1 MRLKLIIGL
10 ILCTLGVV
18 GVGVTNYAWNMTS
31 EAKDDY
37 RLLTEELERSENEE
51 IESDLRMKRDD
62 AWDSWDTNQRL
73 ASLTSAVTVVFAV
86 LGIILI
92 ILDVMKVKISEEE
105 EDDNEEIEETT

>member
-10 ILCTLGVV
+10 ILCTLGIV

-51 IESDLRMKRDD
+51 IEGDLRVKRDD
-62 AWDSWDTNQRL
+62 AWDRWDTNQKL
-73 ASLTSAVTVVFAV
+73 ASLTSAITVVFAV

-92 ILDVMKVKISEEE
+92 IVDVMKVKIPEE
-105 EDDNEEIEETT
+105 EDEKKEIEEKS

>member
-10 ILCTLGVV
+10 ILCTLGIV

-51 IESDLRMKRDD
+51 IEDELRVKRDD
-62 AWDSWDTNQRL
+62 AWDRWDTNQKL

-92 ILDVMKVKISEEE
+92 IVDVMKVKIPEE
-105 EDDNEEIEETT
+105 EDENEEIDEKS